1 MSDPNP
7 KKADPKKKGP
17 DAAAPADPE
26 TQRLARVHRITA
38 ACSSCEV
45 CVPLCPTRSIYKGI
59 GQFVIDSDTCE
70 GCGLCASVCL
80 DRAVLRP
87 ETQD

>member
-1 MSDPNP
+1 MSD
-7 KKADPKKKGP
+7 ADSRKVDSKKKGI
-17 DAAAPADPE
+17 DAPETVDPE

-87 ETQD
+87 EPQD